1 MANIYKGDKPCPGC
15 GRSGTEVPRLSKD
28 GLCLECTEHLNIGK
42 QFCKERDLERGH
54 FLLDDLTTG
63 YMTWYQIRNKEIDGC
78 LRELLRTFSQFDS
91 RYAGGYCRQESM
103 LAGCAGCGTSHDGF
117 VLPKVTFE
125 AAKKLCHAIEDAVGE
140 LNRERDN
147 YQKKIDKQ
155 LAEQKNDIFNDGV
168 AYGRNL
174 LFQLNR
180 GEITGEDINKR
191 IEKY

>member
-28 GLCLECTEHLNIGK
+28 GLCLECTEHLNIGR
-42 QFCKERDLERGH
+42 QFCKEKDLERQH
-54 FLLDDLTTG
+54 YVIDDLTTG
-63 YMTWYQIRNKEIDGC
+63 FLTWYQIRNKEIDGC
-78 LRELLRTFSQFDS
+78 LRELLKTFSQFDS

-103 LAGCAGCGTSHDGF
+103 LAGYAGSGTSHDDF

-147 YQKKIDKQ
+147 YQKEIDKQ

-168 AYGRNL
+168 AHGRNL

-180 GEITGEDINKR
+180 GEITAEDINKR